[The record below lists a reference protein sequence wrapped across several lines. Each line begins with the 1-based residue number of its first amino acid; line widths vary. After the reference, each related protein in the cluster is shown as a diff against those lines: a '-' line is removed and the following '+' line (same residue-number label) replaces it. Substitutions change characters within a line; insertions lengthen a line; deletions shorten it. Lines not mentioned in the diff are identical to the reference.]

1 MHFVD
6 FPETELTIQGMENIT
21 IPKMMKVRQIYEKD
35 RIEDIEGWIR
45 EALETKL
52 PEAQKS
58 SFKGKR
64 ICITVGSRGIPEI
77 DKIVKTVLDWLK
89 EKDANP
95 FIVPAMGSHGGG
107 TAEGQKAYI
116 SGYGITEESMGVP
129 ILSSMEAVQLG
140 ELEDGTPV
148 YCDKYAV
155 ESDGII
161 VFNKIKPHT
170 DFRGNHESG
179 LVKMCAIGLAN
190 HIGASY
196 FHMMGFPSFAE
207 RIPKVAK
214 MFLEKAP
221 IAFGL
226 GVVQNAYDEISVLEI
241 IPSDQIMERDA
252 ELLQVAKRK
261 IANFKMKEI
270 DVLIIDEIGKNISG
284 NGHDPNITGRSNSKG
299 FEDVL
304 DCRKMFIRGLS
315 KVSHHNACGLSAAD
329 ITTRKVMN
337 DIDLDVTWTNVVTAT
352 MLNGGKLPIYVN
364 SDKEAIKVCIRT
376 CNGID
381 FDQARIVR
389 IVNTAQMENIL
400 VSEAYYD
407 ELKNRE
413 DIEILSEPFEM
424 EFDEHGYL
432 MD

>member
-6 FPETELTIQGMENIT
+6 FPEIKLTIQGMEDVK
-21 IPKMMKVRQIYEKD
+21 IPRMMKVRQIYDKN
-35 RIEDIEGWIR
+35 RIEDIEGWVR
-45 EALETKL
+45 KELENKL
-52 PEAQKS
+52 PEEQKT

-64 ICITVGSRGIPEI
+64 ICITVGSRGIPSM
-77 DKIVKTVLDWLK
+77 DVIVKTVLEWLK
-89 EKDANP
+89 EKGANP

-107 TAEGQKAYI
+107 TAEGQKEFIA
-116 SGYGITEESMGVP
+116 GYGITEESMGVP
-129 ILSSMEAVQLG
+129 ILSSMEVVKLG

-148 YCDKYAV
+148 YCDKYAY

-179 LVKMCAIGLAN
+179 LVKMCAIGLAK
-190 HIGASY
+190 HLGASY
-196 FHMMGFPSFAE
+196 FHMMGFPTFAD

-226 GVVQNAYDEISVLEI
+226 GVVQNAYDEISELEV
-241 IPSDQIMERDA
+241 IPDDEIMERDEA
-252 ELLQVAKRK
+252 LLKVAKEK

-304 DCRKMFIRGLS
+304 DCKKMFVRGLTE
-315 KVSHHNACGLSAAD
+315 VSHHNACGLSAAD
-329 ITTRKVMN
+329 MTTRRVMN

-352 MLNGGKLPIYVN
+352 MLNGGKLPMYMN
-364 SDKEAIKVCIRT
+364 SDKDAIKVCIRT

-381 FDQARIVR
+381 FSKVKIVR
-389 IVNTAQMENIL
+389 IGNTAEMEDIL
-400 VSEAYYD
+400 VSESYIE
-407 ELKNRE
+407 ELKDRE

-424 EFDEHGYL
+424 EFDEEGYL
-432 MD
+432 ID

>member
-6 FPETELTIQGMENIT
+6 FPETELTIQGMEKIT

-52 PEAQKS
+52 PVAQKS
-58 SFKGKR
+58 SFKGER
-64 ICITVGSRGIPEI
+64 ICITVGSRGIPGIE
-77 DKIVKTVLDWLK
+77 KIVKTVLDWLK
-89 EKDANP
+89 EKGANP

-107 TAEGQKAYI
+107 TAEGQKEYI

-129 ILSSMEAVQLG
+129 ILSSMEAVLLG

-148 YCDKYAV
+148 YCDKYAL

-170 DFRGNHESG
+170 DFRGVHESG

-196 FHMMGFPSFAE
+196 FHMMGFPTFAE

-241 IPSDQIMERDA
+241 IPNDQIMERDA
-252 ELLQVAKRK
+252 ELLQEAKRK

-304 DCRKMFIRGLS
+304 DCKKMFIRGLS
-315 KVSHHNACGLSAAD
+315 KGTHHNACGLSAAD
-329 ITTRKVMN
+329 ITTRRVMK

-381 FDQARIVR
+381 FDQARVVR

-407 ELKNRE
+407 ELKRRE

-424 EFDEHGYL
+424 EFDEHGNL
-432 MD
+432 TD

>member
-52 PEAQKS
+52 PVAQKS
-58 SFKGKR
+58 SFKGER
-64 ICITVGSRGIPEI
+64 ICITVGSRGIPGIE
-77 DKIVKTVLDWLK
+77 KIVKTVLDWLK
-89 EKDANP
+89 EKGANP

-107 TAEGQKAYI
+107 TAEGQKEYI

-129 ILSSMEAVQLG
+129 ILSSMEAVLLG

-148 YCDKYAV
+148 YCDKYAL

-170 DFRGNHESG
+170 DFRGVHESG

-196 FHMMGFPSFAE
+196 FHMMGFPTFAE

-241 IPSDQIMERDA
+241 IPNDQIMERDA
-252 ELLQVAKRK
+252 ELLQEAKRK

-304 DCRKMFIRGLS
+304 DCKKMFIRGLS
-315 KVSHHNACGLSAAD
+315 KGSHHNACGLSAAD
-329 ITTRKVMN
+329 ITTRRVMK

-381 FDQARIVR
+381 FDQARVVR

-407 ELKNRE
+407 ELKRRE

-424 EFDEHGYL
+424 EFDEHGNL
-432 MD
+432 TD

>member
-6 FPETELTIQGMENIT
+6 FPEITLTIQGMEDVR
-21 IPKMMKVRQIYEKD
+21 IPKMMKVRQIYDKN

-45 EALETKL
+45 KELETKL
-52 PEAQKS
+52 PEEQKVS
-58 SFKGKR
+58 LKGKR
-64 ICITVGSRGIPEI
+64 ICITVGSRGIPDI
-77 DKIVKTVLDWLK
+77 DRIVKAVLDWLK
-89 EKDANP
+89 EKGANP

-107 TAEGQKAYI
+107 TAEGQKEFIA
-116 SGYGITEESMGVP
+116 GYGITEESMGVP
-129 ILSSMEAVQLG
+129 ILSSMDTVKLG

-148 YCDKYAV
+148 YCDKYAF

-170 DFRGNHESG
+170 DFRGEHESG
-179 LVKMCAIGLAN
+179 LAKMCAIGLAK
-190 HIGASY
+190 HVGASY
-196 FHMMGFPSFAE
+196 FHMMGFPTFAE
-207 RIPKVAK
+207 RIPKVAR
-214 MFLEKAP
+214 MFLDKAP

-226 GVVQNAYDEISVLEI
+226 GVVQNAYDEISILEV
-241 IPSDQIMERDA
+241 IPNDQIMEIDA
-252 ELLQVAKRK
+252 ELLKAAKEK
-261 IANFKMKEI
+261 IANFKMKDI

-304 DCRKMFIRGLS
+304 DCKKMFVRGITE
-315 KVSHHNACGLSAAD
+315 VSHHNACGLSAAD
-329 ITTRKVMN
+329 ITTRRVMN

-352 MLNGGKLPIYVN
+352 MLNGAKLPMYVN
-364 SDKEAIKVCIRT
+364 SDKEAIRVCIRT

-381 FDQARIVR
+381 FDKAKIVR
-389 IVNTAQMENIL
+389 IVNTAEMENIM

-413 DIEILSEPFEM
+413 DIIILSEPFEM
-424 EFDEHGYL
+424 QFDEQGYL
-432 MD
+432 ID